1 MKISYPDYDNCIANL
16 ACSVMKY
23 FGATPPNATLP
34 LADRLLSEKRY
45 KNVVVLLLDGMGN
58 NIIEANLAPD
68 GFFRRNLAGT
78 YSSVFPPTT
87 TSATTSIDSGLYPMQ
102 TAWLGWTGYF
112 KELDK
117 NVVYFLNTDFG
128 TDEPITDINAART
141 YLPYKDICSVI
152 SETGAGAH
160 FVAPFREP
168 FPEDFGALCREI
180 KRLCDLS
187 GEKYIYA
194 YWDQPDNVMHRKG
207 CFGEPAKS
215 MVRGL
220 ENAVGELAD
229 ELCDTLLLVTADH
242 GHIDS
247 PRVPITD
254 YSDIMECLV
263 RMPSIEPRCL
273 NLFVKDGMEEKLKAA
288 FTEHFDG
295 KFMLMPKAEVM
306 ERQLFG
312 RGTPHP
318 RFDEMVGDYLAIAV
332 GDISIYNKKSKNF
345 VANHAGLTEDEMI
358 IPLIAV
364 GK

>member
-1 MKISYPDYDNCIANL
+1 MEILYPDYDNCIANL
-16 ACSVMKY
+16 ACSVMKH
-23 FGATPPNATLP
+23 FGVTPPNATLP
-34 LADRLLSEKRY
+34 LADRLLEKRY
-45 KNVVVLLLDGMGN
+45 KNVVLLLLDGMGR

-68 GFFRRNLAGT
+68 GFFRSHLAGT

-87 TSATTSIDSGLYPMQ
+87 VAATTAVDSGLFPVQ
-102 TAWLGWTGYF
+102 SAWLGWTGYF
-112 KELDK
+112 PDVGR
-117 NVVYFLNTDFG
+117 NVVYFLNQDFD
-128 TDEPITDINAART
+128 TDERIEGESIAWKYVPYCGICDRIGAAG
-141 YLPYKDICSVI
+141 Y
-152 SETGAGAH
+152 GAH
-160 FVAPFREP
+160 FLAPFREP

-180 KRLCDLS
+180 KRLCAGG

-220 ENAVGELAD
+220 ESAVSELAD
-229 ELCDTLLLVTADH
+229 ELSDTLLLVTADH

-254 YSDIMECLV
+254 YPDIMECLV

-288 FTEHFDG
+288 FSEHFDG
-295 KFMLMPKAEVM
+295 KFVLMPKAEVM

-318 RFDEMVGDYLAIAV
+318 RFDEMVGNYLAIAV
-332 GDISIYNKKSKNF
+332 GEISIYNKRSKNF
-345 VANHAGLTEDEMI
+345 VGNHAGLTEDEMV

-364 GK
+364 DK